1 MIGRIPV
8 LVLEKVLATDWD
20 TIRSRIEI
28 ESARLVCSPALAP
41 STIME
46 RLLVSG
52 EDHRHGHH
60 PGFDPIAIG
69 RALWRR
75 LSRGSHEGA
84 STIEQ
89 QIVRVVTNRYER
101 SIARKIREILLAI
114 LVADRYPKHILPA
127 VYLAIGYYGWRMNG
141 YDQACRRL
149 GLSPHCASQHD
160 SARLVARL
168 KYPQPRKASAHRM
181 SQIDRRAKHLCALYQ
196 RHASDGTYGYLD
208 GSTVR
213 NRSTALKPVPQS

>member
-1 MIGRIPV
+1 MIWRIPIRLLQRALAPDWEVIRGRI
-8 LVLEKVLATDWD
+8 
-20 TIRSRIEI
+20 
-28 ESARLVCSPALAP
+28 ESECARLASSPELAP
-41 STIME
+41 STSMQ

-52 EDHRHGHH
+52 EDHRHGRH

-89 QIVRVVTNRYER
+89 QIVRVITNRYER

-114 LVADRYPKHILPA
+114 LVADRYPKHILPG

-141 YDQACRRL
+141 YDQARRRL
-149 GLSPHCASQHD
+149 GLSPHCATLHD
-160 SARLVARL
+160 AARLVARL
-168 KYPQPRKASAHRM
+168 KYPQPRDTWVLRLA
-181 SQIDRRAKHLCALYQ
+181 QIDRRAKHLCALYR
-196 RHASDGTYGYLD
+196 RHATDGTYGYLD
-208 GSTVR
+208 GPTVR
-213 NRSTALKPVPQS
+213 NRSAPLKPVPQS

>member
-1 MIGRIPV
+1 MLVLILEKALAADWDAVRGRI
-8 LVLEKVLATDWD
+8 ET
-20 TIRSRIEI
+20 
-28 ESARLVCSPALAP
+28 ESARFGSRPELAP
-41 STIME
+41 SPIMQ

-52 EDHRHGHH
+52 EDHRHGRH

-75 LSRGSHEGA
+75 VSRGAHEGA

-101 SIARKIREILLAI
+101 SISRKVREILLAI

-127 VYLAIGYYGWRMNG
+127 VYLAIAYYGWRMNG
-141 YDQACRRL
+141 FEQACRRL
-149 GLSPHCASQHD
+149 GLLPLCATLHE

-168 KYPQPRKASAHRM
+168 KYPEPGRNSARRM
-181 SQIDRRAKHLCALYQ
+181 SQIDRRAKHLCALYR
-196 RHASDGTYGYLD
+196 RHVLEGTYGYLD

-213 NRSTALKPVPQS
+213 NRPAALKPVSQS